1 VVNLPVETPV
11 EVEEELG
18 AEPPPKKAVA
28 IRSRS
33 DRLFD
38 AGVNVGLLLVML
50 AAVVPLLVVVT
61 ASFTPY
67 AEILKNGGYTLL
79 PRAFTLD
86 GYRAVLADARLQ
98 QGFVVSVFITVVG
111 VAINM
116 VVSVL
121 FAYPLS
127 QPTMPGRRGWL
138 FFAILTTLFNAGIIP
153 TFLVVQATGLLNT
166 VWAMIIPTTVSVFN
180 VLILKTFFEGLP
192 SSLFEAARID
202 GLGEWRILL
211 KIVIP
216 LSLPVLMTIGLFYA
230 VGQWNTFMTAVLYVR
245 DQSLQPL
252 QVVLRDMLTEASSDS
267 PVEADAVVPTV
278 TYRMAAVVLTA
289 LPMIVIYPFIQKHFR
304 HGVLLGSV
312 KE

>member
-1 VVNLPVETPV
+1 MVNLPVETPV

>member
-1 VVNLPVETPV
+1 MVTVPVGSTDAT
-11 EVEEELG
+11 EEKPG
-18 AEPPPKKAVA
+18 AEPPPKQAAAV
-28 IRSRS
+28 RSRS
-33 DRLFD
+33 DRIFD
-38 AGVNVGLLLVML
+38 AGVNIGLLLVMV
-50 AAVVPLLVVVT
+50 AAVLPLLVVVT

-67 AEILKNGGYTLL
+67 EELLKNGGYTLL
-79 PRAFTLD
+79 PRAFSLD

-98 QGFVVSVFITVVG
+98 QGFVVSAFITVVG

-127 QPTMPGRRGWL
+127 QPRMPGRRGWL

-202 GLGEWRILL
+202 GVGEFRMLVQ
-211 KIVIP
+211 IVIP

-230 VGQWNTFMTAVLYVR
+230 VGQWNTFMSAVLYVR

-252 QVVLRDMLTEASSDS
+252 QVVLRDLLTEASSDA

-289 LPMIVIYPFIQKHFR
+289 LPMIVIYPFIQKYFR

>member
-1 VVNLPVETPV
+1 MVSQTSEPELVSTE
-11 EVEEELG
+11 EVA
-18 AEPPPKKAVA
+18 AEPEAKPTTA
-28 IRSRS
+28 IRSRG
-33 DRLFD
+33 DRIFD
-38 AGVNVGLLLVML
+38 AVVNLGLLLVMV
-50 AAVVPLLVVVT
+50 AAILPLMVVVA

-67 AEILKNGGYTLL
+67 AELLRNGGYTLF
-79 PRAFTLD
+79 PRDFTLD

-98 QGFVVSVFITVVG
+98 QGFIVSVFITVVG
-111 VAINM
+111 VTVNM

-127 QPTMPGRRGWL
+127 QPHLPGRRGLL

-153 TFLVVQATGLLNT
+153 TFLVVQGTGLLNT

-180 VLILKTFFEGLP
+180 VLILKTFFEGIP
-192 SSLFEAARID
+192 ISLFEAARVD

-211 KIVIP
+211 QIVIP

-230 VGQWNTFMTAVLYVR
+230 VGQWNTFMSAVLYVR
-245 DQSLQPL
+245 DTNLQPL
-252 QVVLRDMLTEASSDS
+252 QVVLRDLMTEVSSDA

-289 LPMIVIYPFIQKHFR
+289 LPMIVIYPFIQKYFR